1 MSSFHDII
9 GQKEIINYLKGALSN
24 NQVAHAYLFDGEKG
38 TGKKM
43 IAGIFSKA
51 LLCEKGG
58 EEPCGECH
66 SCKMAES
73 RNNPDIITVVHEKP
87 NVISVNEIREQVVN
101 DVQIKPYSGK
111 KKVYIIPDAQL
122 MNPQAQNALLKTL
135 EEPPSYAVIM
145 LLCDNKAML
154 LSTLISRSI
163 CLSMRAVNNEL
174 IYKML
179 TEKHQISDYQA
190 QLATIFAQGNPGK
203 AILLSSSEEFL
214 ELWKETHEVLTRI
227 SVMDEVQIAE
237 AAKEAAKWK
246 DQKNDLLNLMLI
258 WYRDVL
264 LIKSGG
270 NSEQLIYGEDERAI
284 SRQADNYSFEM
295 LNKIILLI
303 QQTGRRIDSNVNFEL
318 AMELLFLQMKG
329 T

>member
-1 MSSFHDII
+1 MPSFHDII
-9 GQKEIINYLKGALSN
+9 GQKEIIEYLKGALSN

-43 IAGIFSKA
+43 VAGIFSKA
-51 LLCEKGG
+51 LLCENGG

-73 RNNPDIITVVHEKP
+73 GNNPDIITVVHEKP

-163 CLSMRAVNNEL
+163 CLSMRAVSNDL

-179 TEKHQISDYQA
+179 TEKYRIADYQA
-190 QLATIFAQGNPGK
+190 QLATTFAQGNPGK
-203 AILLSSSEEFL
+203 PSYCLPVRNF
-214 ELWKETHEVLTRI
+214 W
-227 SVMDEVQIAE
+227 
-237 AAKEAAKWK
+237 
-246 DQKNDLLNLMLI
+246 N
-258 WYRDVL
+258 
-264 LIKSGG
+264 
-270 NSEQLIYGEDERAI
+270 YGKKHMM
-284 SRQADNYSFEM
+284 F
-295 LNKIILLI
+295 
-303 QQTGRRIDSNVNFEL
+303 
-318 AMELLFLQMKG
+318 
-329 T
+329 